1 MDNLRE
7 HGGNAPVPVDEERIP
22 KSCSRTPCAARLAA
36 VEISH
41 ATRDGDRKRGQ
52 NPGSAG
58 EAAGSLRKRASGRG
72 VRKWFT
78 IWRVTPG
85 KAPSGEAGIESTDGC
100 HDEPKSMLVCSV
112 EPAVCEFGL
121 LSRSGG
127 ASCARGLGKPSKP
140 SNRGV
145 GGTWSAESGSRGRDA
160 ESALNERVAG
170 AAELRGPS
178 TSYVEGPLPVCAHCG
193 RSTR

>member
-1 MDNLRE
+1 VDNLRE
-7 HGGNAPVPVDEERIP
+7 HGGNTAVPVDERRIP

-41 ATRDGDRKRGQ
+41 ATRDGDRIRGQ

-58 EAAGSLRKRASGRG
+58 EVAGSSRKRASGCG
-72 VRKWFT
+72 GRKWFT
-78 IWRVTPG
+78 TWRVTPG

-100 HDEPKSMLVCSV
+100 HDEPESTLACSV
-112 EPAVCEFGL
+112 EPAVQEIGL

-127 ASCARGLGKPSKP
+127 ASCARGLGKLSKP

-145 GGTWSAESGSRGRDA
+145 WGTWSAESGS
-160 ESALNERVAG
+160 
-170 AAELRGPS
+170 
-178 TSYVEGPLPVCAHCG
+178 
-193 RSTR
+193 